1 MSVFDGLYNLA
12 ARLGTDR
19 DKASHTAYSFTPLQH
34 HELLTAYRTA
44 WLPRKIV
51 DIPAL
56 DATRKWRAWQ
66 ADKDQIARIEAEEKR
81 LGLSGKVLDWIT
93 AGRLLRASAIY
104 IGTGDADPAMPL
116 NLRSIRAGGLRHLTV
131 LTPMQISPGER
142 DDDPESVGFGFPAY
156 YRLTSSTRGE
166 VRIHPSRLAVFRS
179 SPLPSD
185 ATTYGDGWASDSVL
199 QAVMDAVKHADS
211 TAANIASLVFEA
223 KIDVLKVQG
232 LMDNMTDPAFESLMF
247 KRLAAIGMMKGNNG
261 SFMIDTQ
268 DDYQQKTA
276 SFATLPEVL
285 DRFMQNVAGAADI
298 PMTRL
303 FGQSPAGLNATGD
316 SDIRNYYD
324 RVQSMQELEVSP
336 AMANLDE
343 ALIRSALGDRPEEI
357 HYNWRSLWQTTEK
370 ERAEIAKITAET
382 AKSLKDAGIF
392 QDIVLAEATSNALI
406 EGGLLPGLEAAIDEH
421 GIELEDPDEVEAGV
435 MPVPQQPMPEIVEE

>member
-1 MSVFDGLYNLA
+1 MSFLDGLYNLA

-19 DKASHTAYSFTPLQH
+19 DKASHTAYGFTPMQY

-66 ADKDQIARIEAEEKR
+66 ADKDQISKLEEEEKR
-81 LGLSGKVLDWIT
+81 LGLQGKTLDWIT
-93 AGRLLRASAIY
+93 NGRLFKACAIY
-104 IGTGDADPAMPL
+104 IGTGDGDPAMPL
-116 NLRSIRAGGLRHLTV
+116 NLRSIKAGGLRHLTV
-131 LTPMQISPGER
+131 LTPQQIAPGER
-142 DDDPESVGFGFPAY
+142 DDDPESEGFGLPAY
-156 YRLTSSTRGE
+156 YRLSGTTRGE
-166 VRIHPSRLAVFRS
+166 VRIHPSRLAIFRG
-179 SPLPSD
+179 SPLPND
-185 ATTYGDGWASDSVL
+185 AGTYGDGWASDSTL
-199 QAVMDAVKHADS
+199 QSVMEAVKHADA

-232 LMDNMTDPAFESLMF
+232 LMDNMTDPSFEAKMF
-247 KRLAAIGMMKGNNG
+247 KRMTAVGMMKGNNG
-261 SFMIDTQ
+261 ALMIDAD
-268 DDYQQKTA
+268 DDYQQKSA

-303 FGQSPAGLNATGD
+303 FGQSPAGLNATGE

-324 RVQSMQELEVSP
+324 RVQSMQELELSP

-343 ALIRSALGDRPEEI
+343 ALIRSALGDRPDEI
-357 HYNWRSLWQTTEK
+357 HYNWRPLWQTTEK
-370 ERAEIAKITAET
+370 ERAEIGELTARMAKTLKEAE
-382 AKSLKDAGIF
+382 IF
-392 QDIVLAEATSNALI
+392 PIEVLSEATSNALI

-421 GIELEDPDEVEAGV
+421 GLELDDPDELAAE
-435 MPVPQQPMPEIVEE
+435 MLPPMKAPEE